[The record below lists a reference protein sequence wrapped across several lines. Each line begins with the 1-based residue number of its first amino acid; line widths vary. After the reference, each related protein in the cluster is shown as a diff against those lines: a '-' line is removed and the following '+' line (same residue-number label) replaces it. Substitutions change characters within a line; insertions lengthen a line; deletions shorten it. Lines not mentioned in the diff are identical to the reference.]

1 MAKSAKPPDSAKS
14 TQPGAKEKI
23 VNAAIGEFA
32 ANGMAGARVDRIA
45 REAGVN
51 KAMIYYYF
59 SSKEN
64 LYRETIKQLLASR
77 FDMLRRNLEGEQT
90 LEQALRQTLDLHA
103 DLFLDHPERLRV
115 LLRELADP
123 KSEIVETIA
132 GMLQQSQLPVE
143 LSKRLNSGVSRGEYR
158 AVNIRQAII
167 SLVTMSIGY
176 YLLSPM
182 FDKVW
187 RIGHQPTFVVER
199 KEAIVDLFMNGV
211 KAR

>member
-1 MAKSAKPPDSAKS
+1 MASNTKEANSAKPV
-14 TQPGAKEKI
+14 QRGVKEKI
-23 VNAAIGEFA
+23 LTAAMREFA
-32 ANGMAGARVDRIA
+32 ENGMAGARVDRIA
-45 REAGVN
+45 REAQVN

-64 LYRETIKQLLASR
+64 LYRETITGLLASR
-77 FDMLRRNLEGEQT
+77 FDNLRRNLESEQT
-90 LEQALRQTLDLHA
+90 LEQALKQALNLHA
-103 DLFLDHPERLRV
+103 DLFLDHPERIRL

-123 KSEIVETIA
+123 KSQILETIA

-143 LSKRLNSGVSRGEYR
+143 LSKRLTSGVSRGEYR

-176 YLLSPM
+176 YLMSPL

-187 RIGHQPTFVVER
+187 QIGHRPTFVEER
-199 KEAIVDLFMNGV
+199 KEAIADLFMNGV
-211 KAR
+211 KAK